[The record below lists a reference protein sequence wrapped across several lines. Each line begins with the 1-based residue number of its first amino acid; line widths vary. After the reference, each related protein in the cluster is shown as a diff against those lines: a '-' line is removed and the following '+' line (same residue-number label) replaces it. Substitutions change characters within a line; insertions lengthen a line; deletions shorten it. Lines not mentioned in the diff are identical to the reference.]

1 MQQYDM
7 FKVLDRNII
16 QSNQPIQNTMQ
27 QLG

>member
-1 MQQYDM
+1 MQQYDT

-16 QSNQPIQNTMQ
+16 QSNQPIQNIMQ